1 MDWFQN
7 WLRRVQE
14 RRGKRRE
21 EREAAEAARVFF
33 SQAFPGD
40 KICAA
45 NVVER
50 TEECFV
56 VGVTYDTGVIP
67 PPYRFFRVAVPTL
80 SVTQL
85 PNDYWPQGW
94 GAYR

>member
-7 WLRRVQE
+7 WLRGFRE
-14 RRGKRRE
+14 RRDKRRLE
-21 EREAAEAARVFF
+21 CQAAKAATVFF
-33 SQAFPGD
+33 TRAFPKD
-40 KICAA
+40 KICVA

-50 TEECFV
+50 TREGLV

-80 SVTQL
+80 AVTQL
-85 PNDYWPQGW
+85 PDDYWPQGW
-94 GAYR
+94 SSYR